1 MSPWN
6 LMTDLDN
13 QQDTSS
19 ILRQALCIISNH
31 QWIQTRVTVRKRPI
45 RVKIG
50 YFLSRV
56 TLKFDGW
63 HWKTIGH
70 LSYATSS
77 FVHHFVAI
85 CEFKLELRPESAV
98 DTKLLPEP
106 VVTYHPAVGFCD
118 NLLGAASWELCKII
132 IRKMSLKLKVLESFP
147 HSSGTNELRKSTC
160 TSSRNLMFSSIDPT
174 KVHYGGVIMSTIASQ
189 ITSLTIVY

>member
-1 MSPWN
+1 
-6 LMTDLDN
+6 MTLIIN
-13 QQDTSS
+13 RTPLLYYVKRCALFQTISEFKQE
-19 ILRQALCIISNH
+19 LRSGNAQFGSG
-31 QWIQTRVTVRKRPI
+31 
-45 RVKIG
+45 KIG

-132 IRKMSLKLKVLESFP
+132 IRKMSLKLIVLESFP

-160 TSSRNLMFSSIDPT
+160 TSSRNLIFSSIDPT